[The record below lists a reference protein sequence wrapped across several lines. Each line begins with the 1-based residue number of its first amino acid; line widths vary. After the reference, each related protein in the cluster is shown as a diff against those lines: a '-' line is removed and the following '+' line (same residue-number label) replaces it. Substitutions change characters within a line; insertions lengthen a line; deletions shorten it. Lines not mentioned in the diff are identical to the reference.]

1 MCFICI
7 RLSQVKETQ
16 KDNIL
21 TLWFI
26 ETMGKTNKGKK
37 NRMTEFELIIFT
49 IKIQSKL
56 KFYTIRKKQIQ
67 KKRRENQFSDNHY
80 PGRFIIFY

>member
-1 MCFICI
+1 
-7 RLSQVKETQ
+7 
-16 KDNIL
+16 
-21 TLWFI
+21 
-26 ETMGKTNKGKK
+26 
-37 NRMTEFELIIFT
+37 MTEFELIIFT